1 MIKKIVLGVLATGL
15 VALLVVGAVNRTST
29 QAGGILDLGTAQAQ
43 ANGPQGNRGAGG
55 GGARGEV
62 APVAGQSDVRPGGQ
76 VAEQRGGGYGRG
88 RQTNEAPAV
97 GQNAVPGGQV
107 AEQRGGGYGRGRQT
121 NEAPAVGQNAVPGGQ
136 VAEQRGG
143 GNGRG
148 RQVNESPAAG
158 QNSAVPNVGQTGVS
172 EWAEVSGVV
181 VSADETALVVQAADG
196 ATVEIVNRPW
206 SFAVSQGF
214 MAAAGDQVTLT
225 GFYEGD
231 TFEAAQIS
239 DATSGQNVSIRDD
252 AGRPLWA
259 GGGRRS

>member
-15 VALLVVGAVNRTST
+15 VALLVVGAVNRTGT

-62 APVAGQSDVRPGGQ
+62 APVAGQSDVLPGGQ

-88 RQTNEAPAV
+88 RQVSEA
-97 GQNAVPGGQV
+97 
-107 AEQRGGGYGRGRQT
+107 
-121 NEAPAVGQNAVPGGQ
+121 
-136 VAEQRGG
+136 
-143 GNGRG
+143 
-148 RQVNESPAAG
+148 PAAG

-214 MAAAGDQVTLT
+214 MAEAGDQVTLT

-259 GGGRRS
+259 GGGRRG

>member
-15 VALLVVGAVNRTST
+15 VALLVVGAVNRTGT

-62 APVAGQSDVRPGGQ
+62 APVAGQSDVLPGGQ
-76 VAEQRGGGYGRG
+76 VAEQRGGGYGRSQ
-88 RQTNEAPAV
+88 QTNEAPAV

-107 AEQRGGGYGRGRQT
+107 AEQRGGGYGRGRQVS
-121 NEAPAVGQNAVPGGQ
+121 EA
-136 VAEQRGG
+136 
-143 GNGRG
+143 
-148 RQVNESPAAG
+148 PAAG

-214 MAAAGDQVTLT
+214 MAEAGDQVTLT

-259 GGGRRS
+259 GGGRRG

>member
-43 ANGPQGNRGAGG
+43 TQAHGTQGNRGAG
-55 GGARGEV
+55 RGEI
-62 APVAGQSDVRPGGQ
+62 APAAGQSDL
-76 VAEQRGGGYGRG
+76 
-88 RQTNEAPAV
+88 PA
-97 GQNAVPGGQV
+97 GQV

-148 RQVNESPAAG
+148 RQVNEAPAAG

-181 VSADETALVVQAADG
+181 VRADETALVVQAADG

-214 MAAAGDQVTLT
+214 MAEAGDQVTLT

>member
-1 MIKKIVLGVLATGL
+1 MIKKVVLGVLATGL
-15 VALLVVGAVNRTST
+15 VALLVVGAVNRTGT

-62 APVAGQSDVRPGGQ
+62 V
-76 VAEQRGGGYGRG
+76 
-88 RQTNEAPAV
+88 PAV

-121 NEAPAVGQNAVPGGQ
+121 SEAPAV
-136 VAEQRGG
+136 
-143 GNGRG
+143 
-148 RQVNESPAAG
+148 G

-214 MAAAGDQVTLT
+214 MAEAGDQVILT

-259 GGGRRS
+259 GGGRRG